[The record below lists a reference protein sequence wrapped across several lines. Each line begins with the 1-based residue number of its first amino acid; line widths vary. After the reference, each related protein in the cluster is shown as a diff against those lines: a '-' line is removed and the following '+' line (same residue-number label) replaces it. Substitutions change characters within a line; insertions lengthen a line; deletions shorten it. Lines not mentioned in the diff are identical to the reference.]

1 MIDISEKKVIK
12 RQAIAS
18 GRIVLKPE
26 TIQAIQAGTIKKGNV
41 LEVARLAAILAVKN
55 TPQLIPLC
63 HQIPIE
69 GVEVGWDIGSDQIKV
84 EVAVV
89 VQART
94 GVEME
99 ALAGVSAALLTV
111 WDMVKYLE
119 KDQKGQYQETR
130 IEGVR
135 VVKKIKQV

>member
-135 VVKKIKQV
+135 VVRKIKQV